1 MIMQKTGLRQKMHRP
16 ESENE
21 KVFQQNRLTIH
32 AGILGRHR
40 CATPITAFSLLVNHH
55 ATERTCNQHSVRF
68 ENEQDP
74 TGASPVSDVA

>member
-40 CATPITAFSLLVNHH
+40 CATPITAFSLLAN

-68 ENEQDP
+68 GNKQDP
-74 TGASPVSDVA
+74 TGSSPVSAVA